1 MRQGRV
7 AEGEAFLRFKGDL
20 SSSNPNQWDLSAYRV
35 KFTHHPASGSGWCIY
50 PTYDFTHCVID
61 SIENVTHSLCTLEFE
76 SRQAADGSYYWLLEK
91 LGMYKPQTWEYARLN
106 IAYTVLSKRR
116 LNTLVMKK
124 HVEGWD
130 DPRLLTLAGLRRRG
144 YSSETIN
151 KFCEQIGVTRA
162 DSVLT
167 NYEVLEGVARNELDL
182 CARRLMAVLSPLR
195 VTITNLGAP
204 VPVLARN
211 HPKDDSMGTRELTLT
226 ETFYIDRSDFRLE
239 DDPNYYGLAPGKE
252 VGLKHAGFYI
262 RCDEVVKGTDGYPTE
277 LRVSIDLN
285 SSARAKREQPKGVL
299 QWVPE
304 NNKTTLAE
312 VRLYNHLFTVPNVG
326 AEAEWLSCISPDSL
340 ERVHGA
346 LGEKAVLECKPGDRV
361 QFERVG
367 FFVCDKDSGEAGPV
381 FNRIVGLK
389 ESKEKV
395 VAAPAK
401 KR

>member
-167 NYEVLEGVARNELDL
+167 NYEV
-182 CARRLMAVLSPLR
+182 SY
-195 VTITNLGAP
+195 T
-204 VPVLARN
+204 
-211 HPKDDSMGTRELTLT
+211 S
-226 ETFYIDRSDFRLE
+226 
-239 DDPNYYGLAPGKE
+239 
-252 VGLKHAGFYI
+252 
-262 RCDEVVKGTDGYPTE
+262 
-277 LRVSIDLN
+277 LN
-285 SSARAKREQPKGVL
+285 
-299 QWVPE
+299 
-304 NNKTTLAE
+304 
-312 VRLYNHLFTVPNVG
+312 
-326 AEAEWLSCISPDSL
+326 
-340 ERVHGA
+340 A
-346 LGEKAVLECKPGDRV
+346 L
-361 QFERVG
+361 
-367 FFVCDKDSGEAGPV
+367 
-381 FNRIVGLK
+381 
-389 ESKEKV
+389 
-395 VAAPAK
+395 
-401 KR
+401 